1 VRDDNLLTEEPRTG
15 WGQDRREDVRYAL
28 LALSIPLILYAAT
41 LNGRVATD
49 YTSSILGTQFALWRD
64 HSFSLGPPGDLITET
79 IDKGLY
85 EGEYYSAISPGLA
98 VLTYPF
104 GALGFSLDGGEFNP
118 FGNALLLD
126 EAAIALAGALG
137 ILFTYRIC
145 RFYAPPRPS
154 FLASLCLAFGT
165 TVWPFATVMFP
176 HVVAMSLS
184 IVAVYL
190 VLRYCRDQSGWTSL
204 VLAGWCLG
212 LATFTEYVAL
222 LLIIPLTAYLIL
234 SLTDRRWRVWLF
246 AAGVVIGPLL
256 HLFFNFVAFRNPLVF
271 PEGLKAHE
279 TVGRFDIAAM
289 PGHILAYVISPY
301 RGVLLLS
308 PVLAFGVVGLVR
320 MLRDDTTRLDAT
332 LFIALF
338 LMVVIPYS
346 AWFDWAGGVG
356 YGPRFLIL
364 GLPYVAVPI
373 SVALTRLR
381 SRLVMLLF
389 VMAFLASSLI
399 QAAGALAGPFSA
411 GDIWT
416 YEPARRIT
424 AAFGETTTA
433 WWILR
438 APGPDSAVSH
448 VFAAAVV
455 ASLWTIAIVTV
466 RAIWRTE
473 RLTR

>member
-1 VRDDNLLTEEPRTG
+1 VPDDDALITAPRTG
-15 WGQDRREDVRYAL
+15 SRQERKADIRYAL
-28 LALSIPLILYAAT
+28 LALSIPLILYGAS
-41 LNGRVATD
+41 LNGRVGTD
-49 YTSSILGTQFALWRD
+49 YTSSILGSQFALWRN
-64 HSFSLGPPGDLITET
+64 HSFSLGPPGELITET

-104 GALGFSLDGGEFNP
+104 GALGFSLDGGEFSP

-126 EAAIALAGALG
+126 EAAIAFAGALG

-145 RFYAPPRPS
+145 RFYAPPQPS
-154 FLASLCLAFGT
+154 FLASMCLAFGT

-190 VLRYCRDQSGWTSL
+190 VLRYCRERPESTSL
-204 VLAGWCLG
+204 LLAGWCLG
-212 LATFTEYVAL
+212 LATFTEYIAL
-222 LLIIPLTAYLIL
+222 LLAIPLITYLIL
-234 SLTDRRWRVWLF
+234 SLSEKKRRVWLF
-246 AAGVVIGPLL
+246 LAGVAIGPLL

-271 PEGLKAHE
+271 PEALKAHE
-279 TVGRFDIAAM
+279 TVGRFDIAGM

-301 RGVLLLS
+301 RGILLVS
-308 PVLAFGVVGLVR
+308 PVLVFGIVGLVR
-320 MLRDDTTRLDAT
+320 MLRQDATRLDAT

-338 LMVVIPYS
+338 LMVVVPYS
-346 AWFDWAGGVG
+346 AWWDWAGGVG

-373 SVALTRLR
+373 CVAVSGSR
-381 SRLVMLLF
+381 SRAFMLLF
-389 VMAFLASSLI
+389 VLAFLASSLF
-399 QAAGALAGPFSA
+399 QSAGALAGPFSS

-416 YEPARRIT
+416 YEPVARI
-424 AAFGETTTA
+424 ADAFGETITA

-438 APGPDSAVSH
+438 VPGPDLPVSR
-448 VFAAAVV
+448 VYALVVV
-455 ASLWTIAIVTV
+455 ASLWAIAILSV
-466 RAIWRTE
+466 RGIRRSE
-473 RLTR
+473 RATG